1 LKICVNLFQ
10 ITQTGF
16 FEILKTC
23 HIKHLLILKID
34 NKIWTNTFRFPKEF
48 FAVDSKTKTRT
59 VSFRIPED
67 TISDI
72 EKEARIKLVST
83 NVLIN
88 QILSK
93 YVTWDKYEH
102 KMRMFAVPEEIL
114 HKVIEG
120 LDDTHRREIVEMVY
134 HSIRDWA
141 LLSQKKFD
149 IHSCLQVLEDY
160 CRIVGISV
168 DENISSGI
176 RSFVIR
182 HNLGRNLSLFIGELA
197 EKIFL
202 DLVKIRVDS
211 QITNSTIVITLRSKL
226 D

>member
-1 LKICVNLFQ
+1 
-10 ITQTGF
+10 
-16 FEILKTC
+16 
-23 HIKHLLILKID
+23 
-34 NKIWTNTFRFPKEF
+34 
-48 FAVDSKTKTRT
+48 VDPKTKTRT
-59 VSFRIPED
+59 VSFRVPED
-67 TISDI
+67 IISDI
-72 EKEARIKLVST
+72 EREAKIKLVST
-83 NVLIN
+83 NALIN

-102 KMRMFAVPEEIL
+102 KMRMFAIPEEIL
-114 HKVIEG
+114 QNVIDG
-120 LDDTHRREIVEMVY
+120 LDDTHRRETVELAY

-141 LLSQKKFD
+141 LLSKKKFD

-176 RSFVIR
+176 RSFCIR
-182 HNLGRNLSLFIGELA
+182 HNLGRNLSLFIGELV

>member
-1 LKICVNLFQ
+1 MIIKFGQTLLGFQ
-10 ITQTGF
+10 KNF
-16 FEILKTC
+16 YV
-23 HIKHLLILKID
+23 
-34 NKIWTNTFRFPKEF
+34 
-48 FAVDSKTKTRT
+48 VDSKTKTRT
-59 VSFRIPED
+59 VSFRVPED
-67 TISDI
+67 TIRDI
-72 EKEARIKLVST
+72 EREAKIKLVST

-102 KMRMFAVPEEIL
+102 KMRMFAIPEEVF
-114 HKVIEG
+114 HNVIEG
-120 LDDTHRREIVEMVY
+120 LNDTRRRETVELAY
-134 HSIRDWA
+134 HGIRDWA
-141 LLSQKKFD
+141 LLSKKKFD

-168 DENISSGI
+168 DENTSAGI

-182 HNLGRNLSLFIGELA
+182 HNLGRNLSLFISELV